1 MESSLYH
8 ILQQSNNST
17 NSTNVIE
24 PVDDLLDE
32 EVTAAER
39 GGEVEGDLQ
48 EAFGAEG
55 MSGKEM
61 FMWYSV
67 YALIQAVLA
76 ISLQFFQ
83 VAQIKKFY
91 WQAIMQ
97 VAAFLPIGLLWVL
110 SLIFMNDLTVAM
122 IETALDLSLVSPFI
136 VHWVGFG
143 MLTVGVMWTDWLDIT
158 LWVSYLIY
166 GIGEVLLAMMF
177 APAIFEWL
185 ESDPLTTS
193 AAEQIEES
201 FEEADDEEAVDFEL

>member
-1 MESSLYH
+1 M
-8 ILQQSNNST
+8 
-17 NSTNVIE
+17 IE

-143 MLTVGVMWTDWLDIT
+143 MLTVGVTWTDWLDIT